1 MTTATM
7 ERQQSGNPLISVDD
21 VTFGYGE
28 VPVLESVSIDV
39 ARLLSRTGRAERK
52 RQEHAA

>member
-1 MTTATM
+1 MTTATT
-7 ERQQSGNPLISVDD
+7 EREGSEDHLISVDD

-39 ARLLSRTGRAERK
+39 EPRSLPRTGRAER
-52 RQEHAA
+52 